1 MLYNYRVFN
10 LCCTSTIPLPSF
22 IVNDV
27 EDTIPD
33 FEVVL
38 GTVEPNFKK
47 EPTVIKPFTQF
58 NENEFFYQVPD
69 IAKYFVTD
77 GNKVVIEPLCED
89 WDSIL
94 LFFYSNC
101 IAAILYQ
108 KNLIPF
114 HVSGVLDNKGGLW
127 LFAAPSRTGKSTTAL
142 KLKERGYTLFT
153 DDTALITIE
162 NNECVA
168 IASYPMLRAWENT
181 MHNQKVYEL
190 SDGSQLRSEINKFGI
205 DFHDDF
211 VSSSQKVKGI
221 IFLEMQ
227 GDSIQIE
234 RMKSIDG
241 IKRLGDN
248 IYRNKWVHG
257 MNKQLLQFKT
267 VSVISQKVPFWKAIR
282 PKDKPSFDSFADA
295 IIEQIIE
302 ADGK

>member
-1 MLYNYRVFN
+1 MQYNYKVFN
-10 LCCTSTIPLPSF
+10 LCCTSTIQLPSF
-22 IVNDV
+22 IVN
-27 EDTIPD
+27 EDDKQAD

-47 EPTVIKPFTQF
+47 EPTVKKPFTQF
-58 NENEFFYQVPD
+58 NENEFFYQMPN

-101 IAAILYQ
+101 IAAILFQ

-114 HVSGVLDNKGGLW
+114 HVSGVLDARGGLW

-142 KLKERGYTLFT
+142 KLKEKGYTYFT

-162 NNECVA
+162 DNSCVA
-168 IASYPMLRAWENT
+168 IASYPVLRAWENT
-181 MHNQKVYEL
+181 MNNQQVYAL
-190 SDGSQLRSEINKFGI
+190 SEGKQLRAEINKFGI
-205 DFHDDF
+205 AFHDDF

-227 GDSIQIE
+227 GDSIRIE
-234 RMKSIDG
+234 RLKSTDG
-241 IKRLGDN
+241 MKRLGDN

-267 VSVISQKVPFWKAIR
+267 LSIISQKVPFWTATR

-295 IIEQIIE
+295 IIEKIIE

>member
-1 MLYNYRVFN
+1 MQYNYKVFN
-10 LCCTSTIPLPSF
+10 LCCSSTIKLPSF
-22 IVNDV
+22 LVN
-27 EDTIPD
+27 EDDKQAD

-38 GTVEPNFKK
+38 GTVAPNFKK
-47 EPTVIKPFTQF
+47 EPTVKKPFTQF
-58 NENEFFYQVPD
+58 NENEFFYQIPD
-69 IAKYFVTD
+69 IARYFVSN

-101 IAAILYQ
+101 IAAILFQ
-108 KNLIPF
+108 NDLIPF
-114 HVSGVLDNKGGLW
+114 HVSGVLDARGGLW

-142 KLKERGYTLFT
+142 KLKEKGYTYFT

-162 NNECVA
+162 DDVCVA
-168 IASYPMLRAWENT
+168 IASYPVLRAWENT
-181 MHNQKVYEL
+181 INNQQLYALADAK
-190 SDGSQLRSEINKFGI
+190 QLRAEINKFGI
-205 DFHDDF
+205 AFHDDF
-211 VSSSQKVKGI
+211 VSTSQKVKGI
-221 IFLEMQ
+221 IFLDMQ

-234 RMKSIDG
+234 KMKPAIG
-241 IKRLGDN
+241 MQYLGNN

-267 VSVISQKVPFWKAIR
+267 VSAISQKVPFWKATR

-302 ADGK
+302 VDGK

>member
-1 MLYNYRVFN
+1 MQYNYKVFN
-10 LCCTSTIPLPSF
+10 LSCTSTIPLPSF
-22 IVNDV
+22 IVNEV
-27 EDTIPD
+27 NQQAD

-38 GTVEPNFKK
+38 GTVAPNFQK
-47 EPTVIKPFTQF
+47 EPTVKKPFTQF
-58 NENEFFYQVPD
+58 NENEFFYQMPD

-101 IAAILYQ
+101 IAAILFQ
-108 KNLIPF
+108 QNLIPF
-114 HVSGVLDNKGGLW
+114 HVSGVIDKKGGLW

-142 KLKERGYTLFT
+142 KLKEKGYIYFT

-162 NNECVA
+162 NDICVA
-168 IASYPMLRAWENT
+168 IASYPVLRAWENT
-181 MHNQKVYEL
+181 MNNQGVYAL
-190 SDGSQLRSEINKFGI
+190 SEAKQLRAEINKFGI
-205 DFHDDF
+205 AFHDDF
-211 VSSSQKVKGI
+211 VSTSQKVKGI
-221 IFLEMQ
+221 IFLEMS
-227 GDSIQIE
+227 GDCILIE
-234 RMKSIDG
+234 NLKATEGM
-241 IKRLGDN
+241 KRLGDN

-267 VSVISQKVPFWKAIR
+267 LSVISQKVPFYKATR
-282 PKDKPSFDSFADA
+282 PKDQPSFDSFADA

>member
-1 MLYNYRVFN
+1 MQYNYRVFN

-38 GTVEPNFKK
+38 GNVEPNFKK
-47 EPTVIKPFTQF
+47 EPTVTKPFTQF

-94 LFFYSNC
+94 LFFYSNS
-101 IAAILYQ
+101 IAAILFQ

-142 KLKERGYTLFT
+142 KLKEKGYALFT
-153 DDTALITIE
+153 DDTALITIV

-168 IASYPMLRAWENT
+168 IASYPVLRAWENT
-181 MHNQKVYEL
+181 MNNQQVYAL
-190 SDGSQLRSEINKFGI
+190 SEGKQLRAEINKFGI
-205 DFHDDF
+205 AFHDDF

-234 RMKSIDG
+234 RMKSAKG
-241 IKRLGDN
+241 MQHLGNN

-267 VSVISQKVPFWKAIR
+267 VSAISQKVPFWVATR

>member
-1 MLYNYRVFN
+1 MQYNYTVFN
-10 LCCTSTIPLPSF
+10 LSCRSSIPLPSF
-22 IVNDV
+22 MVN
-27 EDTIPD
+27 EENGTPS

-38 GTVEPNFKK
+38 GKVVPDFKN
-47 EPTVIKPFTQF
+47 EPTVKKPFTQY

-69 IAKYFVTD
+69 IARYFVTD

-94 LFFYSNC
+94 LFFYSNA
-101 IAAILYQ
+101 IAAILFQ

-114 HVSGVLDNKGGLW
+114 HVSGVLDSRGGLW

-142 KLKERGYTLFT
+142 KLKEKGYTYFT

-162 NNECVA
+162 NNSCVA
-168 IASYPMLRAWENT
+168 IASYPVLRAWENT
-181 MHNQKVYEL
+181 MNNQNVYEI
-190 SDGSQLRSEINKFGI
+190 SEGKQLRAEINKFGI
-205 DFHDDF
+205 AFHNDFI
-211 VSSSQKVKGI
+211 STSENVKGI
-221 IFLEMQ
+221 IFLEMK

-234 RMKSIDG
+234 KMKPAVG
-241 IKRLGDN
+241 MQNLGDN
-248 IYRNKWVHG
+248 IYRNTWVHG

-267 VSVISQKVPFWKAIR
+267 VAAISQKVSFWKAIR
-282 PKDKPSFDSFADA
+282 PKDQPSFDSFADA

>member
-38 GTVEPNFKK
+38 GIVEPNFKK
-47 EPTVIKPFTQF
+47 EPTVIKPFTQL

-69 IAKYFVTD
+69 IARYFVTY

-190 SDGSQLRSEINKFGI
+190 SDGRQLRSEINKFGI

-227 GDSIQIE
+227 GDSIQI
-234 RMKSIDG
+234 RPMKSLEG
-241 IKRLGDN
+241 IKYLCDN
-248 IYRNKWVHG
+248 IYRNHWVFG

-267 VSVISQKVPFWKAIR
+267 VSAISQKVPFWTATR

-302 ADGK
+302 ANGE

>member
-1 MLYNYRVFN
+1 MLYNYKVFN
-10 LCCTSTIPLPSF
+10 LNCTSTITLPSF
-22 IVNDV
+22 IVN
-27 EDTIPD
+27 ENSIKPD

-38 GTVEPNFKK
+38 GAVASNFKK
-47 EPTVIKPFTQF
+47 EPAVKKPFTHF

-69 IAKYFVTD
+69 IARYFVSD

-101 IAAILYQ
+101 IAAILFQ
-108 KNLIPF
+108 RDLIPF
-114 HVSGVLDNKGGLW
+114 HVSGVLDKNDGLW

-142 KLKERGYTLFT
+142 KLKEKGYTYFT

-162 NNECVA
+162 NNVCVA
-168 IASYPMLRAWENT
+168 IASYPVLRAWENT
-181 MHNQKVYEL
+181 MNNQQVYDL
-190 SDGSQLRSEINKFGI
+190 SQGKQLRAEINKFGI
-205 DFHDDF
+205 AFHDDF

-227 GDSIQIE
+227 GESIQME
-234 RMKSIDG
+234 RLKSTDG
-241 IKRLGDN
+241 MKRLGDN

-267 VSVISQKVPFWKAIR
+267 LSTISQKVAFWKATR
-282 PKDKPSFDSFADA
+282 PKDQPSFDSFANA

>member
-1 MLYNYRVFN
+1 MQYNYKVFN
-10 LCCTSTIPLPSF
+10 LNCTSTIPLPSF
-22 IVNDV
+22 IINEV
-27 EDTIPD
+27 IQKAD
-33 FEVVL
+33 FEVAL
-38 GTVEPNFKK
+38 GTVAPSFQK

-69 IAKYFVTD
+69 IARYFVTN
-77 GNKVVIEPLCED
+77 GNKVVIDPLCED

-101 IAAILYQ
+101 IAAILFQ
-108 KNLIPF
+108 NNQIPF
-114 HVSGVLDNKGGLW
+114 HVSGVLDKNEGLW

-142 KLKERGYTLFT
+142 KLKEKGYTYFT

-162 NNECVA
+162 DNSCVA

-181 MHNQKVYEL
+181 MNNQQVYNL
-190 SDGSQLRSEINKFGI
+190 SEGKQLRAEINKFGI
-205 DFHDDF
+205 AFHDDF
-211 VSSSQKVKGI
+211 VSTSQNVKGI

-234 RMKSIDG
+234 RLKSTDG
-241 IKRLGDN
+241 MKRLGDN
-248 IYRNKWVHG
+248 IYRNKWVLG

-267 VSVISQKVPFWKAIR
+267 LSAISQKVPFWTATR
-282 PKDKPSFDSFADA
+282 PKDQPSFDSFADA

-302 ADGK
+302 VDGK

>member
-1 MLYNYRVFN
+1 MQYNYRVFN
-10 LCCTSTIPLPSF
+10 LCCTSVIPLPSF
-22 IVNDV
+22 IVNEEDV
-27 EDTIPD
+27 IPD

-38 GTVEPNFKK
+38 GTVEPNFQN
-47 EPTVIKPFTQF
+47 EPTVKKPFSQF
-58 NENEFFYQVPD
+58 NENEFFYQMPD

-77 GNKVVIEPLCED
+77 GNKVVIEALCED

-101 IAAILYQ
+101 IAAILFQ
-108 KNLIPF
+108 RNLIPF

-162 NNECVA
+162 NDSCVA
-168 IASYPMLRAWENT
+168 IASYPVLRAWENT
-181 MHNQKVYEL
+181 MNNQQVYAL
-190 SDGSQLRSEINKFGI
+190 SEGKQLRAEINKFGI
-205 DFHDDF
+205 AFHDDF

-227 GDSIQIE
+227 GDSIQIGRLKPIE
-234 RMKSIDG
+234 G

-248 IYRNKWVHG
+248 IYRNRWIHG
-257 MNKQLLQFKT
+257 MNKQLLQFKA
-267 VSVISQKVPFWKAIR
+267 VSAISQKVPFWTARR